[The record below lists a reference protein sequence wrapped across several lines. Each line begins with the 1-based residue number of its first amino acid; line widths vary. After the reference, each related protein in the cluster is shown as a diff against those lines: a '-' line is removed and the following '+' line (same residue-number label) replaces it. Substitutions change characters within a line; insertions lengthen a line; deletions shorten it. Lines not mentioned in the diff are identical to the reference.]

1 MKIFLL
7 KQLMT
12 WVLSLVSVNTL
23 HLIMLGILFLINCT
37 STHPTHHDYEPSGV
51 HFSPTSFIL
60 EDMAGTIHRYK
71 DNVQT
76 LQLPLQNPKLTQY
89 CMIHYVWE
97 DIHVLRKM
105 RKKPMNP
112 GRKSR
117 HTPYLIVRYQIITH
131 SK

>member
-1 MKIFLL
+1 
-7 KQLMT
+7 
-12 WVLSLVSVNTL
+12 
-23 HLIMLGILFLINCT
+23 MLGILFLINCT